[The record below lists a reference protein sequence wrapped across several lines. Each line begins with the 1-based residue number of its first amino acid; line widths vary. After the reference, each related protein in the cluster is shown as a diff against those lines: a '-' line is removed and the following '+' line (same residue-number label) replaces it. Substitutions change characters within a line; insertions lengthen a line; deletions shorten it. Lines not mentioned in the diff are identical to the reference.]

1 MYITR
6 MDDNGNIIV
15 PSEVITALGVKEKD
29 SIVIKSVNNGEF
41 AVGRIADSLSNE
53 ALSEEGFKLCKTT
66 ETLERFEFY
75 TYLFEQYS
83 RYRGTVVSEILEQLE
98 EKHLSEVVYSMY
110 EMYRSKANKSFFKD
124 LDSILETGKSV
135 W

>member
-15 PSEVITALGVKEKD
+15 PSEVITALGVKEND

-41 AVGRIADSLSNE
+41 AVGRIADRFSVDK
-53 ALSEEGFKLCKTT
+53 LSEEGFKLCKTT

-98 EKHLSEVVYSMY
+98 EKNLSEFVYSIY
-110 EMYRSKANKSFFKD
+110 EMYRSKVNTNFHKD
-124 LDSILETGKSV
+124 LDSMLEAGESA

>member
-15 PSEVITALGVKEKD
+15 PREVITALGVKEND
-29 SIVIKSVNNGEF
+29 AVVIKSVNNCEF
-41 AVGRIADSLSNE
+41 AVGRIADRFSIE

-98 EKHLSEVVYSMY
+98 EKNLAEFVYSMY
-110 EMYRSKANKSFFKD
+110 EMYCSKSNTDFHKD
-124 LDSILETGKSV
+124 LDSLLETGRPV